1 MSAARTLTD
10 ADVEAIV
17 AALAERLGASAPK
30 VATPA
35 PARVPVTDRHRKM
48 AADYLSRPKKI
59 RHTR

>member
-1 MSAARTLTD
+1 MSAARMHREDLEEL
-10 ADVEAIV
+10 ARLIAKELRGVP
-17 AALAERLGASAPK
+17 AASPA
-30 VATPA
+30 PA